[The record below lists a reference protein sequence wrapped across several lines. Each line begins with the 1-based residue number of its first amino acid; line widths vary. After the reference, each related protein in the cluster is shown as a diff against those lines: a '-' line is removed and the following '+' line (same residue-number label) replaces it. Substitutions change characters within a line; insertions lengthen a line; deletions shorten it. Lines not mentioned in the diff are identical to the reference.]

1 MKRLYLKLTPSTFKN
16 RILLAFLLLVL
27 TPIAILVLYNFKET
41 ERMLQDNAETK
52 NIEQLIG
59 IKNGFVDLMSLV
71 MKTGSLLEQDT
82 TILSIMKNPEQS
94 DEITRKSSLKTSS
107 ERLKIHSS

>member
-1 MKRLYLKLTPSTFKN
+1 
-16 RILLAFLLLVL
+16 
-27 TPIAILVLYNFKET
+27 
-41 ERMLQDNAETK
+41 MLQDNAETK

-94 DEITRKSSLKTSS
+94 DEITRKNSLKTSL